1 MCVHIVITEVKLQV
15 DSARRGG
22 VLRDVNV
29 VEFLV
34 GWPRRKTFDPC
45 HPPLSPTTIAHRHQ
59 LSQSTITVA
68 DYHCLLLLL
77 LILAVAH

>member
-1 MCVHIVITEVKLQV
+1 MDGIPGIGFRSTAGYLMYMHIVITEVKLQK

-34 GWPRRKTFDPC
+34 GWPRR
-45 HPPLSPTTIAHRHQ
+45 
-59 LSQSTITVA
+59 
-68 DYHCLLLLL
+68 
-77 LILAVAH
+77 